1 MFNHVNRSKGRTGIP
16 PSNPTPEQ
24 IREIR
29 ALAGLTQTEA
39 AGMVYVALR
48 SWQKWEDSTGG
59 DSARTMPAAAWA
71 LFLIRVRTRA
81 RCALPAPLAEFVGR
95 ILDESGE

>member
-1 MFNHVNRSKGRTGIP
+1 MTHANRAKGRTGIP

-29 ALAGLTQTEA
+29 LASGLTQTA
-39 AGMVYVALR
+39 AAKLVYCTLAA
-48 SWQKWEDSTGG
+48 WQKWEDSTGG

-71 LFLIRVRTRA
+71 LFLIRA
-81 RCALPAPLAEFVGR
+81 RGLCELPTALAGFVEGVLAE
-95 ILDESGE
+95 